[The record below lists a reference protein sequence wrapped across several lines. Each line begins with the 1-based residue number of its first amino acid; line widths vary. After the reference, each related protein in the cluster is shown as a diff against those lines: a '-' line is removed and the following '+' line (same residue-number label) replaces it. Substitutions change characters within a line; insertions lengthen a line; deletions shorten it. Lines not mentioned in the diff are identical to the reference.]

1 MCFRSM
7 LSGENENREGQM
19 ELWGPR
25 EALKGVARKDIDES
39 KDLKKVK
46 NCAMHTLGAR
56 MQI

>member
-1 MCFRSM
+1 M

-25 EALKGVARKDIDES
+25 EALNGVDREDIMKGKYSS
-39 KDLKKVK
+39 KDLKKVE
-46 NCAMHTLGAR
+46 NCAMHMLGAR